1 MPTRASARPAAVSS
15 ARPTRGPG
23 RRLALSEKVA
33 GGLLVVLVFL
43 AVIAFGASEIGTAAL
58 FSGVYAAYLIGL
70 LATCNWARRDLV
82 RMRGKALQAGLFALL
97 LLAVLWP
104 LTPWAPGGPHPVW
117 AYLPDQ
123 TGSVTVDRSA
133 LLLNVLQLLGLACLF
148 TAGRVLGASEA
159 RGRWCLRIAVMVF
172 GAFATLAFL
181 DHVLMRRSSRLVATL
196 LSPNSAATML
206 GGGLLLAVAATA
218 NRVRR
223 QKGLAMLRRGD
234 PESVICLAIAGV
246 SLTALLMTASR
257 AGLAATLVGLG
268 LLLIWEAI
276 AQRQRFRVVA
286 GLGSAAL
293 LLVIGALSLRSTE
306 QVAERFNNAQQ
317 DAEVRAA
324 IIAPHW
330 EAFLASPWFG
340 YGLGSFPTLN
350 HMVSNQQNLPVLFDV
365 RAVHNLYVQWL
376 EDAGVAG
383 AAAMALLFLVLL
395 WPILRGGLREGVTAT
410 WARATVCAAVVFLLH
425 GLTDFALQVPA
436 IQALVAL
443 VLGLAV
449 SLSLG
454 TGSARKTDPPTVWTA
469 AVAAAAV
476 LTFSVLGTTPLLA
489 ARVGS
494 DLTAWPTAPAD
505 ALGREI
511 EISLARPN
519 LPPVDLTRLEQLS
532 QREVA
537 LRPASGAAWLR
548 RAAVSAAR
556 GQAKD
561 ASQALERSYAVAP
574 LQTSLFVSRTKFAY
588 EHWDQISPEAREA
601 AIYQFETEWHR
612 RPDRA
617 RYAEIAKSLRNQAGR
632 VAMAVQI
639 FFLQLEPPRA
649 P

>member
-1 MPTRASARPAAVSS
+1 MPTRASARPVAVSP

-43 AVIAFGASEIGTAAL
+43 AVIAFGASDIATATL
-58 FSGVYAAYLIGL
+58 FSGLYATYLIGL
-70 LATCNWARRDLV
+70 LATCRWARRDLA

-117 AYLPDQ
+117 AYLPGQ

-148 TAGRVLGASEA
+148 TAGRILGASEA

-172 GAFATLAFL
+172 GAYATLAFL
-181 DHVLMRRSSRLVATL
+181 DHVLVRRSPRLVATL

-206 GGGLLLAVAATA
+206 GAGLLLAVAATA

-234 PESVICLAIAGV
+234 PEAVLCLAIAGV

-276 AQRQRFRVVA
+276 AQRLRFRVVA

-293 LLVIGALSLRSTE
+293 VLVVGALSLRSTD
-306 QVAERFNNAQQ
+306 QVTERLNNAQQ

-376 EDAGVAG
+376 EDAGVVG
-383 AAAMALLFLVLL
+383 AAAMALLFLALL
-395 WPILRGGLREGVTAT
+395 WPVLRGGLKEGVTAT
-410 WARATVCAAVVFLLH
+410 WARATVCATVVFLLH

-454 TGSARKTDPPTVWTA
+454 TGSARQADSPTVWTT
-469 AVAAAAV
+469 AAAATAV
-476 LTFSVLGTTPLLA
+476 LTVSVLATAPMLA
-489 ARVGS
+489 SRVGN

-511 EISLARPN
+511 ELSLARPD
-519 LPPVDLTRLEQLS
+519 LKPADLTRLDQLS

-548 RAAVSAAR
+548 KAAVAAALGR
-556 GQAKD
+556 DQD
-561 ASQALERSYAVAP
+561 TSQALERSYAVAP
-574 LQTSLFVSRTKFAY
+574 LQTSLFLGRTMFAY
-588 EHWDQISPEAREA
+588 EHWDRISPEAREA
-601 AIYQFETEWHR
+601 AIYQFKIEWRR
-612 RPDRA
+612 RPDQA
-617 RYAEIAKSLRNQAGR
+617 RYIEMANALRNPAGR
-632 VAMAVQI
+632 LGMALLIVVQRM
-639 FFLQLEPPRA
+639 EPA
-649 P
+649 PAP

>member
-1 MPTRASARPAAVSS
+1 MPTKGAARPAAVSR

-23 RRLALSEKVA
+23 RDLNLSEKVA

-43 AVIAFGASEIGTAAL
+43 AVTAFGASDIGTAAL
-58 FSGVYAAYLIGL
+58 FNGVYAAFLIGL
-70 LATCNWARRDLV
+70 LATCRWARRDLA

-117 AYLPDQ
+117 AYLPGQ

-133 LLLNVLQLLGLACLF
+133 LLLDVLQLLGLACLF
-148 TAGRVLGASEA
+148 AAGRILGASEA

-172 GAFATLAFL
+172 GAYATLAFL
-181 DHVLMRRSSRLVATL
+181 DHVIMRRSSRLLATL
-196 LSPNSAATML
+196 LSPNSTATML

-234 PESVICLAIAGV
+234 PEAVIGLAIAGV

-268 LLLIWEAI
+268 LLLTWEAI

-293 LLVIGALSLRSTE
+293 VLVIGALSLRSTE

-350 HMVSNQQNLPVLFDV
+350 HMVSNQQNLRVLFDV
-365 RAVHNLYVQWL
+365 RAVHNLYMQWL
-376 EDAGVAG
+376 GEAGVVG
-383 AAAMALLFLVLL
+383 AAAMALLFLALL
-395 WPILRGGLREGVTAT
+395 WPILRSGLKEGVTAT
-410 WARATVCAAVVFLLH
+410 WARATVCVAVVFLLH

-436 IQALVAL
+436 IQALAAL

-454 TGSARKTDPPTVWTA
+454 TGSARQTEPGVVWTA
-469 AVAAAAV
+469 GGAATAVLILSVLAAAPLMAV
-476 LTFSVLGTTPLLA
+476 
-489 ARVGS
+489 RVGG
-494 DLTAWPTAPAD
+494 DLTAWPTAPGQ
-505 ALGREI
+505 ALGRAI
-511 EISLARPN
+511 ESGLARPN
-519 LPPVDLTRLEQLS
+519 LPPAELTRLDQLS

-537 LRPASGAAWLR
+537 LRPASGGAWLH
-548 RAAVSAAR
+548 RAAVAAAR
-556 GQAKD
+556 GRTD
-561 ASQALERSYAVAP
+561 DMSQALERSYAVAP
-574 LQTSLFVSRTKFAY
+574 LQTDIFVTRTMLVF
-588 EHWDQISPEAREA
+588 EHWEQISPEVREA
-601 AIYQFETEWHR
+601 AGYQFETEWNR
-612 RPDRA
+612 RPDQA
-617 RYAEIAKSLRNQAGR
+617 RYVEMAKGVRNRAGR